1 MDNKNIPELANVYNS
16 LLNTFSNAIII
27 VDSDS
32 KIIFWN
38 DGAKKLFY
46 YKSKEII
53 GKSINIIIPDAIY
66 NNKVAIREIIS
77 FKKIQNIKKSISSIG
92 LRKDGIEIKVE
103 ISISFWKSNNSI
115 FYTLIISDITVQ
127 KKKEEKLRYKSFHDT
142 LTGLYNRAY
151 FEEELKRLDTSRQLP
166 LSMLIG
172 DINGLKLIN
181 DAFGYKEGDLILKG
195 MADILKK
202 SCRADDI
209 IARWGGDEF
218 VIMLPNTCEDVVG
231 KIISRVRRECEK
243 FNYKNI
249 PLNIS
254 LGFSTKVKINQE
266 ISDIIREAESRMKEE
281 KLLESKKIAASII
294 KYLKKSLW
302 ESDSEAKSEAERIKN
317 MAIKLAK
324 AAKLPRSEIDNLI
337 LLSTFKDIGEIAI
350 KRSLIESEKEF
361 GEEDWMIIKRHPEI
375 GYRIAKSS
383 TQLASITEAILAHH
397 ENWDGSG
404 YPHKLTGT
412 SIPQISRIIAIIDA
426 YNAMV
431 YGRQYKKAI
440 SKEEAVEEL
449 KRCSGKQFDPKL
461 VNVFVDILKDK
472 EKELSLFKEIE

>member
-1 MDNKNIPELANVYNS
+1 MDNKNISELANVYNS

-38 DGAKKLFY
+38 DGANKLFHY
-46 YKSKEII
+46 TSKEII
-53 GKSINIIIPDAIY
+53 GKSIDTIIPEGIY
-66 NNKVAIREIIS
+66 NNKVAIKEIIS
-77 FKKIQNIKKSISSIG
+77 FKKIQNIKKSISSTG
-92 LRKDGIEIKVE
+92 LRKDGREIKVE
-103 ISISFWKSNNSI
+103 ISISFWKSNKSI

-127 KKKEEKLRYKSFHDT
+127 KKEEEKLRYKSFHDI

-181 DAFGYKEGDLILKG
+181 DVFGYKEGDLILKG

-202 SCRADDI
+202 TCRADDI

-218 VIMLPNTCEDVVG
+218 VIMLPNTCEDVVR
-231 KIISRVRRECEK
+231 KIVSRIRRKCEK

-266 ISDIIREAESRMKEE
+266 ISDIIREAESRMKEQ
-281 KLLESKKIAASII
+281 KLLESKKIATSII

-324 AAKLPRSEIDNLI
+324 AAKLPRSEIDKLI

-350 KRSLIESEKEF
+350 KRSLLESEKEF
-361 GEEDWMIIKRHPEI
+361 GEEDWMIMKRHPEI
-375 GYRIAKSS
+375 GYRIAKFS
-383 TQLASITEAILAHH
+383 TQLASIAEAILAHH

-404 YPHKLTGT
+404 YPHKLIGT
-412 SIPQISRIIAIIDA
+412 STPQISRIIAIVDA
-426 YNAMV
+426 YNAMI
-431 YGRQYKKAI
+431 YGRQYKIAI

>member
-103 ISISFWKSNNSI
+103 ISISFWKSNKSI

>member
-1 MDNKNIPELANVYNS
+1 MYNS
-16 LLNTFSNAIII
+16 LLSTFSDAIII
-27 VDSDS
+27 ADSDS

-38 DGAKKLFY
+38 DGARKLFY
-46 YKSKEII
+46 YTNKEII
-53 GKSINIIIPDAIY
+53 GKSINVIIPDGIY
-66 NNKVAIREIIS
+66 NNKVAISEIVS
-77 FKKIQNIKKSISSIG
+77 FKDIQNIKKSISSTG
-92 LRKDGIEIKVE
+92 LRKDGREIPVE
-103 ISISFWKSNNSI
+103 VSISFWKSNKNI
-115 FYTLIISDITVQ
+115 FYTLIIHDIAVQ
-127 KKKEEKLRYKSFHDT
+127 KKKEEELRYKSFHDT

-195 MADILKK
+195 MADILKI

-231 KIISRVRRECEK
+231 KIISRIRRECEK

-266 ISDIIREAESRMKEE
+266 ISDIIREAESRMKEQ

-302 ESDSEAKSEAERIKN
+302 GSNDEAKSEAERIKN
-317 MAIKLAK
+317 LAIKLAK
-324 AAKLPRSEIDNLI
+324 ASKLPRSEINNLI
-337 LLSTFKDIGEIAI
+337 LLSTFKDIGWIAI
-350 KRSLIESEKEF
+350 KRSLFESKRELDEK
-361 GEEDWMIIKRHPEI
+361 DWKIIKRHPEI

-383 TQLASITEAILAHH
+383 TQLAPIAEAILAHH

-404 YPHKLTGT
+404 YPRKLEGKST
-412 SIPQISRIIAIIDA
+412 PQISRIIAIIDA

-431 YGRQYKKAI
+431 CGRQYKKAI
-440 SKEEAVEEL
+440 SKEEAIKEL

-461 VNVFVDILKDK
+461 VNIFIDILKDK

>member
-1 MDNKNIPELANVYNS
+1 MDNKNISEIANVYNS

-46 YKSKEII
+46 YTSKEII

-66 NNKVAIREIIS
+66 NSKVAIKEIIS
-77 FKKIQNIKKSISSIG
+77 FKKIQNIKKSISSTG
-92 LRKDGIEIKVE
+92 LRKDGREIKVE
-103 ISISFWKSNNSI
+103 ISISFWKSNKSI

-166 LSMLIG
+166 LSMLVG

-181 DAFGYKEGDLILKG
+181 DAFGYKEGDSILKG

-218 VIMLPNTCEDVVG
+218 VIMLPNTCEDVVS
-231 KIISRVRRECEK
+231 KIISRIRRKCEK

-266 ISDIIREAESRMKEE
+266 ISDITREAESRMKEE
-281 KLLESKKIAASII
+281 KLFESKKIATSII

-302 ESDSEAKSEAERIKN
+302 ESDSEAKSEAERIKI

-350 KRSLIESEKEF
+350 KRSLLESEKEF
-361 GEEDWMIIKRHPEI
+361 GEEDWMIMKRHPEI
-375 GYRIAKSS
+375 GYRIAKFSA
-383 TQLASITEAILAHH
+383 QLTSIAEAILAHH

-404 YPHKLTGT
+404 YPHKLIGT
-412 SIPQISRIIAIIDA
+412 STPQISRIIAIVDA
-426 YNAMV
+426 YNAMI

-440 SKEEAVEEL
+440 NKEEAVEEL

-461 VNVFVDILKDK
+461 VNIFIDILKDK

>member
-1 MDNKNIPELANVYNS
+1 MDNKNISEIANVYNS

-46 YKSKEII
+46 YASKEII

-66 NNKVAIREIIS
+66 NSKVAIREIIA

-92 LRKDGIEIKVE
+92 LRKDGREIKVE
-103 ISISFWKSNNSI
+103 ISISFWKSNKSI

-127 KKKEEKLRYKSFHDT
+127 KKKEEKLRYKSFHDI

-218 VIMLPNTCEDVVG
+218 VIMLPNTCEDVVS
-231 KIISRVRRECEK
+231 KIISRIRRKCEK

-281 KLLESKKIAASII
+281 KLFESKKIATSII

-302 ESDSEAKSEAERIKN
+302 ESDSEAKSEAERIKI

-350 KRSLIESEKEF
+350 KRSLLESEKEF
-361 GEEDWMIIKRHPEI
+361 GEEDWMIMKRHPEI
-375 GYRIAKSS
+375 GYRIAKFS
-383 TQLASITEAILAHH
+383 TQLTSIAEAILAHH

-404 YPHKLTGT
+404 YPHKLIGT
-412 SIPQISRIIAIIDA
+412 STPQISRIIAIVDA
-426 YNAMV
+426 YNVMI

-461 VNVFVDILKDK
+461 VSIFVDILKDK